1 MVMVDSSP
9 ATVSPE
15 QLTTDDGVA
24 YRAYHDMTHP
34 GSLSITVM
42 QAVGAVVDVD
52 PMELDSLYEAVDP
65 DALDELF
72 CPGPDG
78 QPSIDGR
85 IRFRFAGC
93 RVTVESNGTIL
104 VEP

>member
-1 MVMVDSSP
+1 M
-9 ATVSPE
+9 SPE
-15 QLTTDDGVA
+15 PVATDDGIA
-24 YRAYHDMTHP
+24 YRAFHDMTEP

-52 PMELDSLYEAVDP
+52 PMALDSLYEAVDP

-72 CPGPDG
+72 CPGPER

-93 RVTVESNGTIL
+93 HVTVESNGTIL